1 MGLMLLLRHHHR
13 TGDSFS
19 LEMVEK
25 TLNKMYAGGIYD
37 QLGGGLS
44 RYSTDYK
51 WLVPHFEKMLY
62 DNALFVWA
70 LIETFQITKNP
81 VYETALRDVLSY
93 IEKIMTSSDGAF
105 FSAED
110 ADSEGVEG
118 KFYLWSKAEV
128 MKTLGKESGELAC
141 TYWDITE
148 IGNFEGSSIPNRPRS
163 DQDVAKVYRITAEEL
178 QDQLRIARQKLMA
191 VRTKRIRPLLDN
203 KVLTSWNALMISA
216 FARAARVFGDSAFEK
231 TAERAA
237 SFIFKNL
244 KDESGRLLRRWC
256 DGEARYP
263 AYLCD
268 YVQMAMACLDLYE
281 TTYDPDWFRKGC
293 ELSNEIKRLFRNE
306 NGPFYDTGTDGE
318 VLLTRNAEGYDGVEP
333 SGNSSV
339 ANAFLRLNSY
349 GMGSEFFEDAQ
360 RIFRCFSP
368 MINQTGIS
376 FCSMLSGLHFS
387 LSEPKE
393 VVISGRRGDA
403 ETEDLL
409 SEVRR
414 EFHPNTV
421 TAYIEDGQSKLSEEI
436 IPLTSG
442 RPMLNGRATAYV
454 CQNQTCQM
462 PVHTVE
468 ELRELLD

>member
-1 MGLMLLLRHHHR
+1 
-13 TGDSFS
+13 
-19 LEMVEK
+19 
-25 TLNKMYAGGIYD
+25 
-37 QLGGGLS
+37 
-44 RYSTDYK
+44 
-51 WLVPHFEKMLY
+51 
-62 DNALFVWA
+62 
-70 LIETFQITKNP
+70 
-81 VYETALRDVLSY
+81 
-93 IEKIMTSSDGAF
+93 
-105 FSAED
+105 
-110 ADSEGVEG
+110 
-118 KFYLWSKAEV
+118 
-128 MKTLGKESGELAC
+128 
-141 TYWDITE
+141 
-148 IGNFEGSSIPNRPRS
+148 
-163 DQDVAKVYRITAEEL
+163 
-178 QDQLRIARQKLMA
+178 
-191 VRTKRIRPLLDN
+191 
-203 KVLTSWNALMISA
+203 MISA

-268 YVQMAMACLDLYE
+268 YAQMTMACLDLYE

-368 MINQTGIS
+368 MINQAGVS

-403 ETEDLL
+403 ETEALL
-409 SEVRR
+409 AEVRR

-421 TAYIEDGQSKLSEEI
+421 TAYLEDGHSKLSEEI

-454 CQNQTCQM
+454 CQNQTCQL